1 MLTDRDA
8 ETDRGQQHE
17 KQGELEPI
25 NTEIPQ
31 VQRHCGE
38 CENKRADQKR
48 TGRPIDAAG
57 RNTENQERKFL
68 GRIVGSLISAENDI
82 LLCPG
87 MHAAAVRT
95 GKLLRFQFHCWPGF
109 FFDCPA
115 SIGQLRRR
123 RTAHQQA
130 FDIGPGFYFR
140 ASRRIKQES
149 GRHIRV
155 GKRYELSRCRKA
167 TSPFSL
173 DHQS

>member
-1 MLTDRDA
+1 MLKPVAASITAKTASWNQLTPKYHRYNGTA
-8 ETDRGQQHE
+8 VSVRTNVPIRN
-17 KQGELEPI
+17 ELV
-25 NTEIPQ
+25 
-31 VQRHCGE
+31 VQLMRSVGIRKIKR
-38 CENKRADQKR
+38 ENSWE
-48 TGRPIDAAG
+48 G
-57 RNTENQERKFL
+57 
-68 GRIVGSLISAENDI
+68 IVGSLISAENDI
-82 LLCPG
+82 LFCPG